1 MVAGTAGISGIVIGA
16 LASAVLVA
24 GAGGAYGAT
33 GAGGAYG
40 AGSAYGAPGDG
51 GTGDTAGADET
62 PGYRMRTE
70 GRFAPPGSLIPS
82 AAVTYDTKLVPAGS
96 WIEVTQRGAAG
107 GGMTVTLRVT
117 GLKPGHVYG
126 AHVHQK
132 PCGADPAD
140 SGGHYQHRPSSD
152 PADANADNE
161 VWLDFTADAYGAGAA
176 SAYHDWNFRRGE
188 AASVVL
194 HSEPGN
200 FGARLACFT
209 VPFVGWAA

>member
-16 LASAVLVA
+16 LASVVLVT

-33 GAGGAYG
+33 DAGVEYRAT
-40 AGSAYGAPGDG
+40 GDG
-51 GTGDTAGADET
+51 GTGDTVGADDT
-62 PGYRMRTE
+62 PGYRMRME
-70 GRFAPPGSLIPS
+70 GRFAPPGSPIPT
-82 AAVTYDTKLVPAGS
+82 AAVTYDTNLVPAGS
-96 WIEVTQRGAAG
+96 WIEVTQLGAAP

-117 GLKPGHVYG
+117 GMTPGHVYG

-132 PCGADPAD
+132 QCGADPAD

-161 VWLDFTADAYGAGAA
+161 VWLDFTADADGAGAA
-176 SAYHDWNFRRGE
+176 SAHHDWHFRGGE

-200 FGARLACFT
+200 YGARLACFT
-209 VPFVGWAA
+209 VPFIGWAA